1 MNDIAPVN
9 WLRISALGVIWGAAF
24 MSTTIA
30 LEGAGPLTL
39 VAVRLCLGAAF
50 LLTINLVR
58 GKSVPSLRS
67 DGAGRL
73 WAFIFGMALLSN
85 AIPFAFLA
93 WGQQHVASGFA
104 GVCMAVVPLFTL
116 PLAHL
121 LVPGERMTWRRV
133 VGFGTGT
140 LGVIVLIG
148 PSAFADTGAD
158 LELLARLAC
167 VGAACCYAMGSIC
180 TRLSPKTDLLELAA
194 ATLLV
199 AALIFT
205 PYALF
210 VEGWPAWPEGRS
222 LWALI
227 YLGLL
232 PTGLAQIILIQVI
245 KDAGPVFMGLVNY
258 MVPVWSVVFGI
269 TVLLEPLPSS
279 LFLAMA
285 MILAGVGISQYGPL
299 KRLFTGRKA

>member
-1 MNDIAPVN
+1 MNDIAPIN

-50 LLTINLVR
+50 LLMLNLSR
-58 GKSVPSLRS
+58 GKSVPAWR
-67 DGAGRL
+67 GAGRL

-85 AIPFAFLA
+85 AVPFALLS

-121 LVPGERMTWRRV
+121 LVPGESMTWRRV
-133 VGFGTGT
+133 LGFATGT
-140 LGVIVLIG
+140 IGVVVLIG
-148 PSAFADTGAD
+148 PGAFAATGAD

-180 TRLSPKTDLLELAA
+180 TRLSPQTDLLQLAA

-199 AALIFT
+199 AALLFT
-205 PYALF
+205 PYALWS
-210 VEGWPAWPEGRS
+210 EGWPAWPDGRS
-222 LWALI
+222 LWALV

-232 PTGLAQIILIQVI
+232 PTGIAQIILIQVI

-258 MVPVWSVVFGI
+258 MVPIWSVIFGI
-269 TVLLEPLPSS
+269 TVLAEPVPSS
-279 LFLAMA
+279 LLLAMA
-285 MILAGVGISQYGPL
+285 LILSGVGVSQYGPL
-299 KRLFTGRKA
+299 KRLFFGGS